1 MIFEIFKLKLKFNLK
16 TMKTIT
22 VSILLLLWVT
32 SDPFAPKAERPQNPN
47 NNADISLA
55 ITFLENVTIPEKE
68 SVGFPA
74 YPDAR
79 IFQTSKPGE
88 LGSPLNMVRTF
99 SEAQVDEVV
108 DFYKQN
114 MPDDWENK
122 DFFGI
127 NFFWSGDENQ
137 AMMAQIPSIQIS
149 NADDFK
155 SIWPNAN
162 TIITIYYE

>member
-1 MIFEIFKLKLKFNLK
+1 
-16 TMKTIT
+16 MKTIT
-22 VSILLLLWVT
+22 ISILLLFLVT
-32 SDPFAPKAERPQNPN
+32 SDPFAPKADKPQNPN
-47 NNADISLA
+47 KDADISLA

-88 LGSPLNMVRTF
+88 LGSPLNRVRTF
-99 SEAQVDEVV
+99 SETQIDKVV

-114 MPDDWENK
+114 VPDDWDNK

-127 NFFWSGDENQ
+127 YFFWSGDENQ

-149 NADDFK
+149 KADDFK

-162 TIITIYYE
+162 TVITIYFK